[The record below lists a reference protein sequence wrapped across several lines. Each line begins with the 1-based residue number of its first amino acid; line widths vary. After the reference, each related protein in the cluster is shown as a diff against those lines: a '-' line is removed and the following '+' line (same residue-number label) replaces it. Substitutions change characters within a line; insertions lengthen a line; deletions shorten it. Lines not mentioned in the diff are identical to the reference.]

1 MHKQP
6 FVTPYTLNLVLTGSD
21 FPHSP
26 SSKII
31 VLNCVMFIAT
41 YNYLPTLYV
50 LLIIAMYQKRLAAC
64 KANSKCSKC
73 VYL

>member
-41 YNYLPTLYV
+41 YNYLPTLYDGHTPKKHFYTV
-50 LLIIAMYQKRLAAC
+50 TPMHG
-64 KANSKCSKC
+64 
-73 VYL
+73 